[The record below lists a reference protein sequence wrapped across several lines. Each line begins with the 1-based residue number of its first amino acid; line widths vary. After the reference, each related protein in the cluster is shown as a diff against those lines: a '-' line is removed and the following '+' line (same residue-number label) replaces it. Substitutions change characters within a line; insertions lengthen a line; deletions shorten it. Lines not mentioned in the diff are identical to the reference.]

1 MRRLALHTAIVLA
14 TLTALLVLW
23 QLLGVILMFF
33 LSLATAAA
41 LRPLIQQLSDRGVPR
56 TFALLGAYLVV
67 FLVVAALILLL
78 GPPLVG
84 ELQLVGDDFVHAYD
98 KISTEWPAGTPL
110 EKAIARRL
118 PPPRDLLGSLV
129 GSSEAS
135 VLQTVLG
142 ATVGFFS
149 LIVHL
154 VVVVVLSI
162 YWSLDRVHFERLWL
176 SLLAVDA
183 RAEAREVWRSIETE
197 VGAYLR
203 SEVLQSLAA
212 GLLLGIGFALLGL
225 PYPILLGIVGAVAWC
240 VPWVGMLV
248 SVTTVGV
255 LSLPTLVLQEEPAA
269 AITFAGG
276 AAYTMLVL
284 LLLEIYVEPRLFDR
298 RRYNSLLIVVV
309 VIGLAQ
315 MAGLL
320 GVVLGPPLA
329 AAIQILLGHLLRRRA
344 LATVSDGAEP
354 ALSVA
359 KRAAEIRARIER
371 LNPPPP
377 ELLSLSERLHQ
388 LITAAEQ
395 LGPASGR
402 YAPTSHPADGGGA
415 S

>member
-14 TLTALLVLW
+14 TLSALLVLW

-212 GLLLGIGFALLGL
+212 GLLLGIGFAWMGL
-225 PYPILLGIVGAVAWC
+225 PYPILLGIVGAIAWF

-269 AITFAGG
+269 AITLAGG
-276 AAYTMLVL
+276 AAYTMFVL

-371 LNPPPP
+371 LNPPSP

-402 YAPTSHPADGGGA
+402 YAPTSHPSDGGGA